1 MVDFE
6 GSKRGGFER
15 DMSADETL
23 GSNSNEFQDAPV
35 SASAGTRIL
44 VADVDGVVTLPAGVA
59 LDNFVVEGYDLVIIM
74 DDGTR
79 LVIPDGAVNTPQ
91 IVVDGV
97 AVPPLNISALL
108 NGTLTPAGDGTTP
121 PQLPSSGGDFDDGES
136 SLQDAFDLGD
146 LLPYT
151 ELPLA
156 VEEDEEIIPFENE
169 EPEVVIETPDNPVGV
184 ENAIATVAERGLP
197 ERGDPAEPEGTAD
210 ETDAE
215 TTSGTIVF
223 NSPDGIGSI
232 VLNGEE
238 ITSVGQEFVT
248 PFGTLTITSIDLDAG
263 EIGFSY
269 TLADNLLG
277 STADGNFFV
286 TVTDLDGDSADATL
300 SIIVEDDSP
309 IAAAD
314 IGIVPAGS
322 HDPILGNVLDNDES
336 GADDYP
342 EGEEGPDAVTGFSSD
357 STGATGEPGDS
368 IQGEF
373 GVLTLN
379 ADGSYTYVRD
389 FNTPGGV
396 EEVFNYTII
405 DQDGSTSTTTL
416 TIEIENA
423 IDTVDVPTIG
433 EGTTVNEGGLPP
445 RGDEPVGTGEGADGD
460 PDDNSDPSESTGSTI
475 SFNSPDGVASIT
487 IDGVEVNLDN
497 EAGNDADDQV
507 IVDDETGTLVITA
520 VTYDPVTG
528 DGTITYEYT
537 LGDNTVGD
545 QDVDGGNTTVPFDVV
560 VTDLDGDVADDT
572 LIITVVDDAPTIEA
586 NGEEPALEVDE
597 SDFGTDDT
605 QNFAGAFDITP
616 GADGVGSVDYTLGT
630 TAAAS
635 GLVDTLS
642 GEAVI
647 LSVTPEGVVEGRTET
662 GDELVFT
669 VSVDGDGNV
678 TLDQSR
684 AVVHADDTDPDDP
697 VALADELVTLTATV
711 TDGDGDVADATIN
724 IGDSLTLRDDGPS
737 IDAAVT
743 DGDTVVLNTQDA
755 ETRGTDTDTAS
766 STANFSGAFSVGSS
780 DFGADGAGS
789 IVWDYSLDV
798 VDGDSG
804 LSSDGDPIT
813 LSLVGGVVEGRTS
826 GGVLVFDISVDAAT
840 GVVTLN
846 QYEELDHPLPGDD
859 SNYDAQ
865 ELVLDT
871 GLVNLVGEA
880 TITDGDGDT
889 ASDTQSLDLGGNVV
903 FDDDGPAIDAAV
915 TDGDEVVLN
924 TQDAET
930 RGSDFDVDQ
939 SAANFSGSFSIASS
953 DFGAD
958 GAGSTTWDFSL
969 EIVGTSGVLSNL
981 SSDGDPVYLYKV
993 GDIVIGS
1000 TQTPGG
1006 GDIDGTNIVFELS
1019 VDALSGVV
1027 TLEQYQE
1034 IDHPLPGDDSNYDA
1048 QQIALGTGLVNLV
1061 GEATIT
1067 DGDGDTASDTEV
1079 LDLGGN
1085 IVFDDDGPSVNVTD
1099 DEAELEVDETD
1110 FDTDDTQDFSGAF
1123 DVDFGADGAGTVD
1136 YTLDVVAG
1144 PSGLTDTLSGEA
1156 VILSVTP
1163 EGVVEGR
1170 TETGGELVFTVSV
1183 DGDGNVTLDQSR
1195 AVEHPDSDDHDDP
1208 ISLADE
1214 LVTLTAT
1221 ATDGDGDTAENT
1233 IDIGENLTF
1242 RDDGPAIDAV
1252 VTDGDAVVLNTQDAE
1267 TRGDDTDTD
1276 TSTANFSGAFSVGSS
1291 DFGAD
1296 GAGSIAWDYSLDIT
1310 AVDGATTLTSD
1321 GDLITL
1327 FQLVDGTVVGSTA
1340 TDINDVD
1347 DTNTVFDIAVDAA
1360 TGVVTLNQYAELD
1373 HPLPGDD
1380 SNYDQQGL
1388 PLPTG
1393 LVNLVGEATIT
1404 DGDGDEASD
1413 TETLDL
1419 GGNIVFDDDGPSVTA
1434 DGPEEQ
1440 LQVDETI
1447 LGVNDTKDF
1456 SGAFTIDYG
1465 ADGEGSVAYT
1475 LGVVDGPSGLTDT
1488 LSGEAVILS
1497 VNMAGVVEG
1506 RTETSDELVFTVS
1519 VDGDGNVT
1527 LDQSRAVVHSDPN
1540 SNNEPISLVDSLV
1553 TLTATATDGD
1563 GDTAEDTIDI
1573 GANLTFLDDGPNF
1586 QIGVNLE
1593 IDEDGLDEGNGD
1605 TAAGDDDG
1613 GSSVSGAFIVDFGED
1628 GPNADELTV
1637 SVDSV
1642 YMRDP
1647 DGGVITLTSGG
1658 DTVLFDWDA
1667 ATNTLTGYTSDLND
1681 PVLTV
1686 TFDLV
1691 GDSYTFTLFKPV
1703 DHPATDDGSNTLAGY
1718 EDNLGLFFDVTVTDG
1733 DNDTATIDGGG
1744 LTQIFE
1750 GFVVIDDDMAIA
1762 NADVASQTTENQSF
1776 TIDALDND
1784 AFGADGVDT
1793 SDATKV
1799 FVSTDATQGTVT
1811 YDPGTGLF
1819 TYTPNAGAGSD
1830 STSDFF
1836 EYTII
1841 DGDGDAS
1848 TARVN
1853 ITLQPDSEPEVV
1865 DVVAAV
1871 DDDGFDDGNP
1881 ADGGGD
1887 IDATV
1892 GSDPASASE
1901 LVFNGSIDVDFG
1913 NDGGTVTFANL
1924 HGTQGQ
1930 VGTET
1935 VDYTWDESTDTLTA
1949 TGPRGVLF
1957 TVSLTPDGDYTVTLE
1972 DNVLHAAG
1980 GGEASAPAV
1989 VLNYLAKDSDDGDED
2004 ATGALTITFNDDA
2017 PTVEQNADPIG
2028 TAVLDESPTDEDE
2041 GGDFDPAGLAS
2052 VTLDLG
2058 DNFTE
2063 DFGADGEA
2071 ASDSTT
2077 YALVLD
2083 GAPVA
2088 SGLYALDAADADGVG
2103 DDGDG
2108 IGQGDEIMLT
2118 MDGDDVVGMAGGTEY
2133 FRISVDEDGVV
2144 TFTQSNNIWHGNTGS
2159 DDDTA
2164 SLIAAAGAFVLEA
2177 TVTDGDGDPDTAE
2190 IDLGSSVFQ
2199 IEDDGPTTSA
2209 NAAVQLDDD
2218 DLTGGNDGGDGDVD
2232 SSVVLTGTLGHNFG
2246 TDGAGSIDFASMDG
2260 DTVDV
2265 GGVTVTYSWDAGTN
2279 TLTANDGDNDVFSVE
2294 VNPAT
2299 GAYEVTQL
2307 GVLDHHTDANADD
2320 FESNPEFVLTYTVT
2334 DADGDSQ
2341 TGTFTVK
2348 VNDDTPEATN
2358 DSFDQQ
2364 AEDAPVNGF
2373 VGTNDSPGADG
2384 LGSYV
2389 YNGDIMNGMNAAT
2402 GMLNFNSVT
2411 GEFTYTPGAGE
2422 TGTVTFS
2429 YTLVDGDGDEVTATV
2444 AVNLLGDSTPTL
2456 GDEDLTVWEEGL
2468 PARTGESEGSNEPA
2482 TNETATGDFTITTG
2496 NDTLAVLEIQDKDGD
2511 WIDVTAATVGT
2522 PITVDGDNGT
2532 LTVTSDGAGNYS
2544 YSYTLEDNL
2553 ENHPDNDPLDGDGI
2567 DGVDDPL
2574 LGESFAV
2581 RVEDSDGDEA
2591 TETLTVTVL
2600 DDAPTANDDGSVM
2613 APIAIAEDTA
2623 TVINVIANDVQ
2634 GADSVDLANDVAKA
2648 SDPANG
2654 TISYNGDG
2662 TFTYTPDAGYAGPDS
2677 FTYTIIDGDGDP
2689 STATVYVNV
2698 AADSEPDFDAGNATV
2713 DEDGLLGANVDANPL
2728 QTGPDETDSTES
2740 ATDTVNFTVN
2750 YGNDTPADVDAAIE
2764 FINPDSLDGQL
2775 TSNGEMVNFEL
2786 VGGELV
2792 GTING
2797 GATTV
2802 MTIALNA
2809 GTDNMDGT
2817 VDYSYTVTLFEPV
2830 EHTDTSSE
2838 DTELLTGVTIQV
2850 TDSDMS
2856 TSTDTFSVTVVDD
2869 VLTAV
2874 NDGNIATEDDGA
2886 SGVTIGTVATL
2897 TGNDVFGADGEGSPV
2912 ITNISAGSLGGSV
2925 TIDGMGNLIY
2935 TSGFD
2940 ITSPYANAVE
2950 TFTYTVVDGDGDI
2963 DTATFTVTL
2972 TDTGPTAGISTA
2984 LVDDDGLGTDGNGPE
2999 AAGDDLDAN
3008 TDGNND
3014 DTVFVGTLSGS
3025 FGVDSAGGSFS
3036 LAAMN
3041 GVVDTSGAED
3051 ITYSWDGGT
3060 NTLTASSA
3068 RGEVFNVVITDPSTG
3083 AYTVTLVQNFLH
3095 DGGDDGE
3102 LAGGVDTLGLTYTVS
3117 DGEGET
3123 AVGFLNIRF
3132 GDDAPLAFTPDSGF
3146 IDDVTD
3152 PMTPTTITEDLN
3164 LLIGADTP
3172 AQLSFAASLDGTAV
3186 IDGNTG
3192 EPVTVGG
3199 DALTYY
3205 IAPNG
3210 DLVATTGTAHDDG
3223 VEGFRFELDAGTS
3236 EYTLTISQNLSNG
3249 TTTSFTDLTSSAAGN
3264 LLFRTIGEDAGDPA
3278 EVDVLLSADN
3288 NGTQVTVNTDSDSI
3302 GAANQSVSAGQTIR
3316 IDFLNGITTDGGNI
3330 DTGLAWT
3337 GQEETTSFQQDIPQV
3352 QGNQSQTAG
3361 IDVYAL
3367 NSTLVSGQAPD
3378 TDPTDGFGGD
3388 SVVITEVSVTKFNDP
3403 TPDTPTVTFD
3413 LTGFV
3418 DGQSTSSGGITV
3430 TFNDNGSETWV
3441 TIGGLQQGDSYSID
3455 TGANTF
3461 NGVAVTVLDD
3471 AGQPWTQDDL
3481 DLGIF
3486 SIGTFSAGDDIE
3498 LSVGV
3503 VATDEDGDT
3512 ATGTIDVTID
3522 QDGSGPAMAL
3532 SGGGSGGSSITTFS
3546 STSSLMSD
3554 PIDGPSSDGTSG
3566 SFSVNSFSFSN
3577 DNGLFYQDQSAR
3589 GYSAALSAVSAFGLM
3604 MVNFDQ
3610 TGLDLGNSSLSSV
3623 DTFSFAGGSSF
3634 EMVELDSLGNF
3645 EGGSTTDWVQTV
3657 EQVSMVN
3664 EYGKFTDYDTFT
3676 DAALS
3681 DLSDFRVDSFD
3692 VGGVTEFLSQS
3703 QDVDALTSM
3712 TSLDASGS
3720 MMEALLT
3727 LTSDASGEAAL
3738 ANATGLAT
3746 GEETFELA
3754 TVMDDIMAEQVIEGL
3769 LDQVAGASNEIVGI
3783 DNENGYLGHDALAAM
3798 IDTGAFAFD
3807 SGVAADMT
3815 EEAAALAT
3823 MNA

>member
-15 DMSADETL
+15 DMSADEAL
-23 GSNSNEFQDAPV
+23 GTNSNDFQDAPV

-44 VADVDGVVTLPAGVA
+44 AADVNGVVTLPAGVA
-59 LDNFVVEGYDLVIIM
+59 LDNFVIEGYDLVIIM

-91 IVVDGV
+91 IVIDGV

-156 VEEDEEIIPFENE
+156 VEEEEEIIPFENE

-232 VLNGEE
+232 VLNGVE

-277 STADGNFFV
+277 TTEDGNFFV

-342 EGEEGPDAVTGFSSD
+342 EGEEGPDAVTGFSSVE
-357 STGATGEPGDS
+357 TGAEGAPGDS
-368 IQGEF
+368 IQGEY

-423 IDTVDVPTIG
+423 IDTVEVPTIG

-572 LIITVVDDAPTIEA
+572 LVITVVDDAPTIEA

-597 SDFGTDDT
+597 SDFDTNDT
-605 QNFAGAFDITP
+605 QDFSGAFDITP
-616 GADGVGSVDYTLGT
+616 GADGVGSVEYTLGT

-647 LSVTPEGVVEGRTET
+647 LSVTLEGVVEGRTET

-711 TDGDGDVADATIN
+711 TDGDGDVDDATIG
-724 IGDSLTLRDDGPS
+724 IGDSLTFRDDGPAV
-737 IDAAVT
+737 DATVT

-755 ETRGTDTDTAS
+755 ETRGADTDTAS

-789 IVWDYSLDV
+789 IAWDYSLDVVNGDSGLSSDGDPITLSLVGGVVEGRTSGDVLVFDISVDAATGVVTLNQYAELDHPLPGDDSNYDAQELVLDTGLVNLVGEATITDGDGDTASDTETLDLGGNVVFDDDGPAIDAAVSDGDEVVLNTQDAETRGADTDTDTSMANFSGSFSIASSDFGADGAGTTEWAFSLDV

-865 ELVLDT
+865 EL
-871 GLVNLVGEA
+871 
-880 TITDGDGDT
+880 
-889 ASDTQSLDLGGNVV
+889 
-903 FDDDGPAIDAAV
+903 
-915 TDGDEVVLN
+915 
-924 TQDAET
+924 
-930 RGSDFDVDQ
+930 
-939 SAANFSGSFSIASS
+939 
-953 DFGAD
+953 
-958 GAGSTTWDFSL
+958 
-969 EIVGTSGVLSNL
+969 
-981 SSDGDPVYLYKV
+981 
-993 GDIVIGS
+993 
-1000 TQTPGG
+1000 
-1006 GDIDGTNIVFELS
+1006 
-1019 VDALSGVV
+1019 
-1027 TLEQYQE
+1027 
-1034 IDHPLPGDDSNYDA
+1034 
-1048 QQIALGTGLVNLV
+1048 ALGTGLVNLV

-1085 IVFDDDGPSVNVTD
+1085 IVFDDDGPSVNVTE
-1099 DEAELEVDETD
+1099 DEADLEVDETD

-1136 YTLDVVAG
+1136 YTLGVVAG

-1170 TETGGELVFTVSV
+1170 TETGDELVFTVSV

-1242 RDDGPAIDAV
+1242 RDDGPAIDAA
-1252 VTDGDAVVLNTQDAE
+1252 VTDGDTVVLNTQDAE

-1276 TSTANFSGAFSVGSS
+1276 TSMANFSGAFSVGSS

-1296 GAGSIAWDYSLDIT
+1296 GAGSIVWDFSLDIT

-1321 GDLITL
+1321 GDAITL
-1327 FQLVDGTVVGSTA
+1327 FQLMDGTVVGSTA

-1347 DTNTVFDIAVDAA
+1347 DTNTVFDISVDAA

-1404 DGDGDEASD
+1404 DGDGDTASD

-1440 LQVDETI
+1440 LVVDETNI
-1447 LGVNDTKDF
+1447 GVDDTKDF

-1465 ADGEGSVAYT
+1465 ADGAGMVAYS
-1475 LGVVDGPSGLTDT
+1475 LGITSADSGLIDT
-1488 LSGEAVILS
+1488 VSGQD
-1497 VNMAGVVEG
+1497 VVLTVEGGDVVG
-1506 RTETSDELVFTVS
+1506 RTETGGDEVFRVS

-1527 LDQSRAVVHSDPN
+1527 LDQSRAVVHSDP
-1540 SNNEPISLVDSLV
+1540 SSDNEPVSLVDGLV

-1563 GDTAEDTIDI
+1563 GDTAEDSIDI

-1586 QIGVNLE
+1586 EMSVNLE
-1593 IDEDGLDEGNGD
+1593 IDEDALAEGND
-1605 TAAGDDDG
+1605 DAAPGDDA
-1613 GSSVSGAFIVDFGED
+1613 GSSSVTGNFIVDFGED

-1733 DNDTATIDGGG
+1733 DNDTATIDGSDF
-1744 LTQIFE
+1744 TQIFE

-1762 NADVASQTTENQSF
+1762 NADVASQTTENQAF

-1784 AFGADGVDT
+1784 DFGADGVDT

-1819 TYTPNAGAGSD
+1819 TYTPDAGAGSD
-1830 STSDFF
+1830 STADFF

-2028 TAVLDESPTDEDE
+2028 TAVLDESPADEDE

-2083 GAPVA
+2083 GEPVA
-2088 SGLYALDAADADGVG
+2088 SGLYALDAADADDVG

-2108 IGQGDEIMLT
+2108 IGQGDQIMLT

-2177 TVTDGDGDPDTAE
+2177 TVTDGDGDTDTAE
-2190 IDLGSSVFQ
+2190 IDLGGSVFQ

-2209 NAAVQLDDD
+2209 NDFVQLDDD

-2232 SSVVLTGTLGHNFG
+2232 SSVVLTGTLGHDFG

-2389 YNGDIMNGMNAAT
+2389 YNGDIANGQNAAT
-2402 GMLNFNSVT
+2402 GMLNFNGAT

-2482 TNETATGDFTITTG
+2482 NNETASGDFTITTG
-2496 NDTLAVLEIQDKDGD
+2496 NDTLAVLEIQDTNGV
-2511 WIDVTAATVGT
+2511 WIDVTAATELS
-2522 PITVDGDNGT
+2522 PITVDGANGT

-2553 ENHPDNDPLDGDGI
+2553 ENHPDNDPVGVDGDGI

-2600 DDAPTANDDGSVM
+2600 DDAPTANDDGSVIF
-2613 APIAIAEDTA
+2613 PIAIAEDTA

-2634 GADSVDLANDVAKA
+2634 GADSVDLVNDVVKA

-2654 TISYNGDG
+2654 SVSYNDDG
-2662 TFTYTPDAGYAGPDS
+2662 TFTYTPNAGYAGPDS
-2677 FTYTIIDGDGDP
+2677 FTYTITDGDGDP

-2698 AADSEPDFDAGNATV
+2698 AADSEPSFDAGNATV

-2728 QTGPDETDSTES
+2728 QTGPDETDSTELAS
-2740 ATDTVNFTVN
+2740 QTVNFTVN
-2750 YGNDTPADVDAAIE
+2750 YGNDTPADVDAAIV

-2786 VGGELV
+2786 VGGDLV

-2817 VDYSYTVTLFEPV
+2817 VSYSYTVTLSEPV
-2830 EHTDTSSE
+2830 EHTDPNSE

-2874 NDGNIATEDDGA
+2874 NDGNISTQDDNA

-2950 TFTYTVVDGDGDI
+2950 TFTYTVVDGDGDV

-2972 TDTGPTAGISTA
+2972 TDTGPTAGTSTA

-2999 AAGDDLDAN
+2999 SAGDDLDAN
-3008 TDGNND
+3008 TDSNND

-3036 LAAMN
+3036 FAAMN

-3060 NTLTASSA
+3060 NKLTASSA
-3068 RGEVFNVVITDPSTG
+3068 RGEVFNIVVDPATG

-3102 LAGGVDTLGLTYTVS
+3102 LAGGVDTLGLTYTVA

-3172 AQLSFAASLDGTAV
+3172 AQLSFAASLNGTAV

-3192 EPVTVGG
+3192 APVTVGT

-3223 VEGFRFELDAGTS
+3223 VEGFRFVLDPGTS

-3278 EVDVLLSADN
+3278 AVDVLLSADD

-3316 IDFLNGITTDGGNI
+3316 IDFLNGITTDGGNV

-3337 GQEETTSFQQDIPQV
+3337 GQEDTTSFQQDIPQV

-3367 NSTLVSGQAPD
+3367 DSTLASGQAPD

-3388 SVVITEVSVTKFNDP
+3388 SVVITEVTVTKFNDP

-3522 QDGSGPAMAL
+3522 QDGSGPPMVPPVVLDIQGDGNVFVGLDAGVAYDYNGDGQKTQTAWIAAGAAILAYDANANGM
-3532 SGGGSGGSSITTFS
+3532 
-3546 STSSLMSD
+3546 
-3554 PIDGPSSDGTSG
+3554 IDGASEFVFGDANTT
-3566 SFSVNSFSFSN
+3566 
-3577 DNGLFYQDQSAR
+3577 DLE
-3589 GYSAALSAVSAFGLM
+3589 ALLA
-3604 MVNFDQ
+3604 NFDSNGNA
-3610 TGLDLGNSSLSSV
+3610 TLD
-3623 DTFSFAGGSSF
+3623 AG
-3634 EMVELDSLGNF
+3634 DA
-3645 EGGSTTDWVQTV
+3645 
-3657 EQVSMVN
+3657 
-3664 EYGKFTDYDTFT
+3664 EYGKFGVWMDDGDGVYEAGEFKSLDEVGIASIDLELNGIGGEEVGGDVVVYNTVSYTNDDGSTGTAY
-3676 DAALS
+3676 DAAFAL
-3681 DLSDFRVDSFD
+3681 
-3692 VGGVTEFLSQS
+3692 GG
-3703 QDVDALTSM
+3703 DA
-3712 TSLDASGS
+3712 LDASAS
-3720 MMEALLT
+3720 VMDALLT
-3727 LTSDASGEAAL
+3727 MGSENAPTDSDSANAAEEGVRKLPDAEAIVKDVLAETVVDAMLNAISGDEAEPVHTASPMTSDVL
-3738 ANATGLAT
+3738 MKT
-3746 GEETFELA
+3746 
-3754 TVMDDIMAEQVIEGL
+3754 
-3769 LDQVAGASNEIVGI
+3769 
-3783 DNENGYLGHDALAAM
+3783 

-3807 SGVAADMT
+3807 SGVGADMT